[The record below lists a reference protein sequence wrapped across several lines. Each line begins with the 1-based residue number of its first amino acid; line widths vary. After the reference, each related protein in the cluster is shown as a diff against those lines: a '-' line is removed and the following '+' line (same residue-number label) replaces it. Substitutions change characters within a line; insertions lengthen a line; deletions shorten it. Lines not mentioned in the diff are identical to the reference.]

1 MEIAGKYS
9 ALASEAFN
17 SGAGNPR
24 KGFVEGQ
31 KGLSL
36 GRYGGNAALMDAHP
50 QVAFG
55 SQSLGFSPA
64 S

>member
-1 MEIAGKYS
+1 MEIAGKY
-9 ALASEAFN
+9 A
-17 SGAGNPR
+17 
-24 KGFVEGQ
+24 
-31 KGLSL
+31 
-36 GRYGGNAALMDAHP
+36 GNAALMDAHP